1 MNALIAML
9 MGIFTVVELNCENLF
24 DFRPDSLNPNKE
36 WRSDSYRH
44 WTPYRYWTK
53 LTHISQ
59 ELIACGRY
67 NGQYAIPDL
76 IALAEV
82 ENDSVLFDL
91 THRSI
96 LRKARYE
103 YVMTNSPDT
112 RGINVALLYSPFAF
126 KLLTHYGIRVT
137 PLKNMKPTR
146 DILYAKGLT
155 IDLDTLHVFVVHAP
169 SRSGGE
175 LETRP
180 HRQHVAKRLLQ
191 SVDSIQ
197 RLTPNARII
206 IAGDFNDTERDA
218 SIRLIVSHDLYD
230 LSAKAKGCNGAKGT
244 YRYHGLW
251 QNLDHIFGTPYLH
264 DHLREARIGDFEFVL
279 TPDETYGGVRPK
291 RNYIGMKY
299 QNGFSDHLPLILH
312 FDWPDP

>member
-1 MNALIAML
+1 MIAML

-67 NGQYAIPDL
+67 GEQYAIPDL

-91 THRSI
+91 TQRSI

-103 YVMTNSPDT
+103 YVMTDSPDT
-112 RGINVALLYSPFAF
+112 RGINVALLYSPFSF
-126 KLLTHYGIRVT
+126 KLLSHYGIRIPPV
-137 PLKNMKPTR
+137 KGMKPTR
-146 DILYAKGLT
+146 DILYVKGLT

-169 SRSGGE
+169 SRSAAV
-175 LETRP
+175 L
-180 HRQHVAKRLLQ
+180 
-191 SVDSIQ
+191 
-197 RLTPNARII
+197 
-206 IAGDFNDTERDA
+206 
-218 SIRLIVSHDLYD
+218 
-230 LSAKAKGCNGAKGT
+230 LSAGC
-244 YRYHGLW
+244 
-251 QNLDHIFGTPYLH
+251 
-264 DHLREARIGDFEFVL
+264 ARRCVF
-279 TPDETYGGVRPK
+279 
-291 RNYIGMKY
+291 
-299 QNGFSDHLPLILH
+299 QS
-312 FDWPDP
+312 